1 MDTNHSANE
10 ASGGKKQRGQ
20 RNINLLGEKLD
31 WEQTVSEQQKVIN
44 LHIWDLE
51 KKKRKEKLDN
61 SKFGKNIR
69 I

>member
-44 LHIWDLE
+44 LHI
-51 KKKRKEKLDN
+51 
-61 SKFGKNIR
+61 
-69 I
+69 